1 MPEIHI
7 NLAQPTAAPVPQSAP
22 HLPAQPYQ
30 YSHHN
35 TFGSYGLSQGPHS
48 YIPGYPEHQ
57 FPHQNQGQRH
67 PLGRSF
73 NAGAPSSP
81 LQPTSDRVSHLEDF
95 RDWLIVRDQH
105 NRGDLILQ
113 EFPAIIDGG
122 YSLDQCHDATGLIRA
137 GVKGGIAMWIADH
150 VSEFKGQRKTARV
163 LQNLSNSGPPPQ
175 YNGQISGQTSGQLG
189 ASYNPNALDDGF
201 FEGA

>member
-1 MPEIHI
+1 MRDFENGVEGVTMERGPAYWYDKFAEGWQLARTKKSGNRKETPIAAEPAQKMPEIHI

-35 TFGSYGLSQGPHS
+35 TFGSYGSSQGPHS

-57 FPHQNQGQRH
+57 FPYQNQGQRH

-95 RDWLIVRDQH
+95 RDWLIVRD
-105 NRGDLILQ
+105 
-113 EFPAIIDGG
+113 
-122 YSLDQCHDATGLIRA
+122 
-137 GVKGGIAMWIADH
+137 
-150 VSEFKGQRKTARV
+150 
-163 LQNLSNSGPPPQ
+163 
-175 YNGQISGQTSGQLG
+175 
-189 ASYNPNALDDGF
+189 
-201 FEGA
+201 